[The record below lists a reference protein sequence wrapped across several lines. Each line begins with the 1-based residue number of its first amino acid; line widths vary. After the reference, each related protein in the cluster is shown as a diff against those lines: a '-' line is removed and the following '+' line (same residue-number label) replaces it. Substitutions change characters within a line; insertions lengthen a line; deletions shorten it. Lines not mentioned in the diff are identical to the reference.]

1 MYFLLKIKIKIFRT
15 VQVPVEKVVTDYY
28 PVEYETEYVPRKTY
42 ETYTD
47 YVEVE
52 RVREVIEYDAVE
64 R

>member
-28 PVEYETEYVPRKTY
+28 PVEYETEYVPIKTY
-42 ETYTD
+42 ETYTE